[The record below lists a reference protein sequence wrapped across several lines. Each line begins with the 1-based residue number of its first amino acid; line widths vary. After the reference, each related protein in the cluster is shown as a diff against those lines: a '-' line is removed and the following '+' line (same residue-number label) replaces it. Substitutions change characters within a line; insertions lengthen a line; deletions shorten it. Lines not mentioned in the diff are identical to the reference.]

1 MVEDDTNRIPDDAD
15 EDIPMPL
22 SESTDAN
29 AAANESLPARE
40 KIDMEQQ
47 HKFSVENFKNNV
59 ASQFLNVCLLGLLLL
74 AILDFFKGNGDALS
88 NGVEAL
94 KTLAMVAVGFLFGS
108 SAKAARDIL
117 ANPGARGMRVA
128 GAWII
133 SDGVRKRT
141 QPQIVDGCVFCV

>member
-1 MVEDDTNRIPDDAD
+1 MAEDGTNRIPDDAD

-40 KIDMEQQ
+40 KIDTEQQ

-59 ASQFLNVCLLGLLLL
+59 ASQFLNVCLLGLLIL

-94 KTLAMVAVGFLFGS
+94 KTLVMVAVGFLFGS
-108 SAKAARDIL
+108 SARS
-117 ANPGARGMRVA
+117 G
-128 GAWII
+128 
-133 SDGVRKRT
+133 S
-141 QPQIVDGCVFCV
+141 

>member
-47 HKFSVENFKNNV
+47 HKFSVENFKTMW
-59 ASQFLNVCLLGLLLL
+59 LLSSLTYAFSDYSSWQSSIFQGQRRRTVQWR
-74 AILDFFKGNGDALS
+74 GS
-88 NGVEAL
+88 VEN
-94 KTLAMVAVGFLFGS
+94 TRMVAVGFLFGS
-108 SAKAARDIL
+108 SAKS
-117 ANPGARGMRVA
+117 G
-128 GAWII
+128 
-133 SDGVRKRT
+133 S
-141 QPQIVDGCVFCV
+141 

>member
-1 MVEDDTNRIPDDAD
+1 MVEDGTNRIPDDAD

-40 KIDMEQQ
+40 KIDTEQQ

-59 ASQFLNVCLLGLLLL
+59 ASQFLNICLLGLTHLGNPR
-74 AILDFFKGNGDALS
+74 FFKGNGDALS

-108 SAKAARDIL
+108 SARS
-117 ANPGARGMRVA
+117 G
-128 GAWII
+128 
-133 SDGVRKRT
+133 S
-141 QPQIVDGCVFCV
+141 

>member
-1 MVEDDTNRIPDDAD
+1 
-15 EDIPMPL
+15 MPL

-40 KIDMEQQ
+40 KIDTEQQ

-59 ASQFLNVCLLGLLLL
+59 ASQFLNVCLLGLLIL

-88 NGVEAL
+88 NGVEVL

-108 SAKAARDIL
+108 SAKS
-117 ANPGARGMRVA
+117 G
-128 GAWII
+128 
-133 SDGVRKRT
+133 S
-141 QPQIVDGCVFCV
+141 

>member
-47 HKFSVENFKNNV
+47 HKFSVENFKTMW
-59 ASQFLNVCLLGLLLL
+59 LL
-74 AILDFFKGNGDALS
+74 
-88 NGVEAL
+88 
-94 KTLAMVAVGFLFGS
+94 S
-108 SAKAARDIL
+108 SLTYAFSDYSSWQSSIFSRATETHC
-117 ANPGARGMRVA
+117 PM
-128 GAWII
+128 AW
-133 SDGVRKRT
+133 KR
-141 QPQIVDGCVFCV
+141 